1 MQIYVNGKLA
11 VLKSGQSFEYVSE
24 NRLFSNSDAYTLTIT
39 FPLSG
44 CPQNVDIFGRIN
56 RADVAAQKVRFDC
69 ELRDRN
75 FYKYGTLTITGISQ
89 VEVKAQFLEGRSE
102 QNFDKSFDKVYI
114 DELDLGSANRDLRNI
129 LKNKPED
136 CWDPDKHNC
145 QYVALPWVND
155 YSGNIQNLAEC
166 VVDDEA
172 QNKFHYEWSKE
183 KITGLS
189 WQPYLLYITKKIC
202 EAIPGGAY
210 SYDFTKWEND
220 ERYKYLLI
228 CNTLPFAWHMPE
240 FARALPH
247 WTVEEYFQKLELLL
261 GAEFDFDH
269 RQRRVNFDF
278 TADRLAAKDV
288 VAIGN
293 VVEEYSSDVKAEEK
307 KCDYQDAKNLVYSDC
322 DHEMWKFYSCDWF
335 VNNWPEDRI
344 LKYDTMIE
352 LFEDNKKYALWRGG
366 HRDSIP
372 NDKLL
377 YAADCDSYFIFRP
390 VTRRL
395 VLTGALSG
403 YFEYYCI
410 LQPVNLFG
418 GRIVND
424 DEDAEKV
431 EIEFVPAW
439 IDQTEGKYGRLLFLS
454 FSGYDEEDQLPE
466 DEEAAEKFPFRQT
479 LTVSTLTSGEKDKK
493 AEYYDKIYIGWYDGS
508 NYFRGTHLP
517 YPNVDN
523 VIIADDWSNFYFA
536 HFSLRMNDKAS
547 SIGKIIHKID
557 PKVKTTFKFLSDT
570 IPDVR
575 AVFHIRGRRYLCE
588 KITATF
594 TDDGM
599 SQLMKGEFY
608 PIAD

>member
-293 VVEEYSSDVKAEEK
+293 VVEEYSSDVKVEET

-335 VNNWPEDRI
+335 LDNWPEDRI
-344 LKYDTMIE
+344 LRYDTMSE
-352 LFEDNKKYALWRGG
+352 LLEDNKQYRVWRGS
-366 HRDSIP
+366 HRDSIQ

-377 YAADCDSYFIFRP
+377 YAADCNSYFIFRP
-390 VTRRL
+390 ITRQFHM
-395 VLTGALSG
+395 VNPAIA
-403 YFEYYCI
+403 YFDYYCI

-418 GRIVND
+418 GRIVNGED
-424 DEDAEKV
+424 DAEQI
-431 EIEFVPAW
+431 EIDLVPAW
-439 IDQTEGKYGRLLFLS
+439 IDQTEHKYGRMLFLS
-454 FSGYDEEDQLPE
+454 FSGYDEEDPIPAN
-466 DEEAAEKFPFRQT
+466 EESADKFPFRQT
-479 LTVSTLTSGEKDKK
+479 LTVSTLSAGEKDKK
-493 AEYYDKIYIGWYDGS
+493 PEYYDKIYIGWYDGV
-508 NYFRGTHLP
+508 NYFRNRQLP

-523 VIIADDWSNFYFA
+523 IIISDDWSNFYFA
-536 HFSLRMNDKAS
+536 HFSLRLNDKQS
-547 SIGKIIHKID
+547 SIGKITHKID
-557 PKVKTTFKFLSDT
+557 PKVKITFKFLSDK

-575 AVFHIRGRRYLCE
+575 SVFHIRGRRYLCE